1 MTRPSIHTLTV
12 FQSINLYLAEVQRGG
27 HAHRERA
34 FGDGVAA
41 IGNQN
46 LHAALKRE
54 KPKYTAGSEHT
65 NLVLKPASWTFY
77 PPRGTGLTPM
87 DTESISDIFL

>member
-12 FQSINLYLAEVQRGG
+12 FQSINLYLAQVQRGG

-41 IGNQN
+41 VGDQN
-46 LHAALKRE
+46 LHAALERE
-54 KPKYTAGSEHT
+54 KPELGPNILAWRL
-65 NLVLKPASWTFY
+65 NLPPGPFVLPEA
-77 PPRGTGLTPM
+77 RGLAPV

>member
-12 FQSINLYLAEVQRGG
+12 FQSINLYLAQVQRGG

-34 FGDGVAA
+34 FGDGVTT

-46 LHAALKRE
+46 LHAALERE
-54 KPKYTAGSEHT
+54 NPKLSLNTLT
-65 NLVLKPASWTFY
+65 WCLNL
-77 PPRGTGLTPM
+77 PPGPFILPEAQGLTPV